1 MGMMIQSKGQS
12 GITGYRRAYR
22 PMADIN
28 VTPFIDVM
36 LVLLIV
42 MLVLLIVFMVTAPL
56 LSAGVPVDLPKTEAG
71 PVSDKDE
78 KPLEVTVN
86 KKGDIFIGETKVTQD
101 ELLVK
106 LSAITGDDMERRVF
120 IKADQGLAYG
130 DVMGVLGAIN
140 KGGYRKVAL
149 ITEPASRK

>member
-28 VTPFIDVM
+28 VTPFID
-36 LVLLIV
+36 V

>member
-1 MGMMIQSKGQS
+1 MGMMIQHNRAGSS
-12 GITGYRRAYR
+12 ASGYRKAYR
-22 PMADIN
+22 PMAEIN
-28 VTPFIDVM
+28 VTPFID
-36 LVLLIV
+36 V

-56 LSAGVPVDLPKTEAG
+56 LSAGVQVDLPKTEAG
-71 PVSDKDE
+71 PVNDKDE

-86 KKGDIFIGETKVTQD
+86 KKGDIFIGETKVTEE

-106 LSAITGDDMERRVF
+106 LSAITGDDFERRVF
-120 IKADQGLAYG
+120 IKADQGLPYG

-149 ITEPASRK
+149 ITSPSSPKNK